1 MCGIF
6 GVSAIL
12 DGKRSLNLKNL
23 RNELK
28 VFVNIS
34 KKRGS
39 DTFGFLIRSEKEN
52 YIYKINENP
61 SKAIQRND
69 MKNLLNYGFLNKE
82 IKKITVIGQ
91 TRLVTNG
98 SKFSNKNNQPL
109 ITKNVIGVHNGIF
122 TDFELDSTETIN
134 KEGNTINSDSLL
146 FYEKLSSF
154 YDNKNFVNDFIKLI
168 KISKGNFSIAYT
180 LKNHNHIFLASN
192 CGSLFYYY
200 DKDSN
205 FFAYSSEKDM
215 LINYIK
221 RSPIFNKIKKSFDI
235 NLINQCLNQIIIY
248 DPSKNDIS
256 VINYFTNNKIE
267 HEINFNNNIS
277 KYCTHNYTYK

>member
-1 MCGIF
+1 
-6 GVSAIL
+6 
-12 DGKRSLNLKNL
+12 
-23 RNELK
+23 
-28 VFVNIS
+28 
-34 KKRGS
+34 
-39 DTFGFLIRSEKEN
+39 
-52 YIYKINENP
+52 
-61 SKAIQRND
+61 

-91 TRLVTNG
+91 TGLVTNG

-180 LKNHNHIFLASN
+180 LKNHNHIFLYLM
-192 CGSLFYYY
+192 G
-200 DKDSN
+200 K
-205 FFAYSSEKDM
+205 
-215 LINYIK
+215 LITIN
-221 RSPIFNKIKKSFDI
+221 SDI
-235 NLINQCLNQIIIY
+235 DLVYMVLQ
-248 DPSKNDIS
+248 
-256 VINYFTNNKIE
+256 
-267 HEINFNNNIS
+267 
-277 KYCTHNYTYK
+277 